1 MRPLQKLGRRM
12 AALAVCAL
20 CFATAA
26 LAAGVPGAVMDAR
39 ESVVRVLCESSQYT
53 SSGTGFSVS
62 GNARYVVT
70 NAHVVDGFDTVWV
83 VHDGRA
89 IGARVDTYRPEKDL
103 CILELDEALDAPGL
117 VLLGGDVHI
126 GQAVYALGYPGV
138 SDQLAGELLLNRED
152 ITVTD
157 GIVSAVRDNAIM
169 ANGAGNAQVVQTN
182 VVINSG
188 NSGGPLVDEKG
199 RVVGVT
205 TLSMRTGDNTYGN
218 VHVNELRRV
227 LDSAGVPY
235 RRDHSLLWTVL
246 FSALAL
252 AALAAAAVLAV
263 RFVRRRAAGA
273 QPSQP
278 RQRAVPLSQF
288 VRKGHTLGDVQ
299 ALRAVLGM
307 LASGNAGG
315 VSPDALWVD
324 GTGVL
329 RAGKAERWRS
339 SAAYQS
345 FYPPEQY
352 DGGASDGGVYFWGAV
367 LFTLTQG
374 QLPPSSLARSRQPG
388 PLIFPRSTALQYL
401 IEQAMSMQPARR
413 PESTAALAAQLQA
426 LCRQLEAREQ
436 TAAEA
441 PATAAVA
448 AQSAAAPAP
457 AAVPAAAHVT
467 APPAAC
473 AAPVPDPAAAAAAPA
488 APNAQAAFP
497 APGAPQTFAAPQPA
511 PAMPGA
517 AAQKPPRRPRTK
529 LGKPVIAILCTACV
543 LVLSAAGFLG
553 YSGYHYG
560 KMQQAMEHSHYDD
573 AITHLNSAPWLAS
586 LQPQEAAYLNAYQLM
601 DSMQMQAAYNA
612 FKALGDYRD
621 SADWAQKCYLY
632 ETASK
637 SSLFVAFQRF
647 SELGNFYDSAQQAD
661 IRARDILERG
671 LEVYASG
678 TSFSSVRQYLDLI
691 DDYPFDEETNL
702 LVDDLIAICSAGET
716 LYTENVISGTVTWK
730 VRDALD
736 TLEEMESYG
745 YDVSVICMDSLV
757 IDLFLDGV
765 WYADDGDVFEYN
777 RSELLYSFAYDR
789 GPMNSVRF
797 DEDGME
803 AEDGSYPVRWEY
815 IDFNTLRMRFA
826 AGGSATYYR
835 Y

>member
-1 MRPLQKLGRRM
+1 MKPLQKFWRRM

-39 ESVVRVLCESSQYT
+39 ESVVRVLCESSQYVG
-53 SSGTGFSVS
+53 SGTGFAVS

-83 VHDGRA
+83 VHDGRE
-89 IGARVDTYRPEKDL
+89 IGARVDTFRPEKDL

-117 VLLGGDVHI
+117 VLLSGDVHI
-126 GQAVYALGYPGV
+126 GQAVYALGYPSV
-138 SDQLAGELLLNRED
+138 SDELAGELLLNRED

-157 GIVSAVRDNAIM
+157 GIVSAVRDNAAM
-169 ANGAGNAQVVQTN
+169 VNGAGSAQVVQTN
-182 VVINSG
+182 AVINSG

-205 TLSMRTGDNTYGN
+205 TLSMLTGDNTYGN

-235 RRDHSLLWTVL
+235 RKDHSLLWSVL

-263 RFVRRRAAGA
+263 RFVRRRSAGA
-273 QPSQP
+273 QPRQP

-288 VRKGHTLGDVQ
+288 VRKGRALGDVQ

-388 PLIFPRSTALQYL
+388 PLIFPRATALQYL

-436 TAAEA
+436 TAAAA
-441 PATAAVA
+441 PPAAAMA
-448 AQSAAAPAP
+448 AQPAAAPAP

-467 APPAAC
+467 AAAY
-473 AAPVPDPAAAAAAPA
+473 ATPVADPAAATA
-488 APNAQAAFP
+488 APNAQDAQAAFP
-497 APGAPQTFAAPQPA
+497 APGAPQASAAPQPA
-511 PAMPGA
+511 PATPA
-517 AAQKPPRRPRTK
+517 AAQKPPRRPRSR

-601 DSMQMQAAYNA
+601 DSMQMQAAYDA

-637 SSLFVAFQRF
+637 STLFVAFQRF

-661 IRARDILERG
+661 VRARDILEYG
-671 LEVYASG
+671 LDAYASG
-678 TSFSSVRQYLDLI
+678 SSFSSVRQYLDLI

-702 LVDDLIAICSAGET
+702 LIDDLIAICSAWET

-745 YDVSVICMDSLV
+745 YDVSDACMDRLV
-757 IDLFLDGV
+757 IDLFLEGV
-765 WYADDGDVFEYN
+765 WYADDGDVFELN
-777 RSELLYSFAYDR
+777 LTENWYSFAYDR
-789 GPMNSVRF
+789 GIIGPVYF
-797 DEDGME
+797 EEDGME

-815 IDFNTLRMRFA
+815 IDFNTLRMRFS